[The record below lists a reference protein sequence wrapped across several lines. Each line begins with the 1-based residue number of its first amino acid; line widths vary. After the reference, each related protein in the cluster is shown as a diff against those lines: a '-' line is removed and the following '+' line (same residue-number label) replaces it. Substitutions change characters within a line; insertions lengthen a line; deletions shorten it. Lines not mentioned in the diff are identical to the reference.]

1 VADRGADAGA
11 RGEAAG
17 ARALGTEA
25 LVAQLPLRRL
35 GLPEPLQTHPGEHR
49 RRLGGLDLGV
59 LDHLHAI
66 PPWVAEVQSVPT
78 LDLDARLVERLADLG
93 AVIDH
98 QSEMAVPVG
107 CAWLAVR
114 EGEELIAHV
123 EEGHAWHASAKLEI
137 EDAAVELDRLVHVAD
152 DQRDVVYADHPRH
165 TAKHRLPPV
174 AAIELERLERRYGE
188 RVALA
193 GVSVRVEEG
202 QTLAVL
208 GGNGAGKTT
217 LLRVLA
223 GLLRPNGG
231 RARVLGAD
239 LPGERWKLPAQ
250 VGYLG
255 HEPLL
260 YRELSGR
267 ENLRYHAR
275 LHRLAPARVEELL
288 AEVGMEARA
297 DDPVS
302 ELSKGL
308 VQRLAVARAVLHAP
322 ALLLLDEPRA
332 NLDPAAVELL
342 EPLIG
347 RASGRTRVLVSH
359 DVEGA
364 LAESDLS
371 LGLRGGR
378 PAPVGAELYR

>member
-1 VADRGADAGA
+1 
-11 RGEAAG
+11 
-17 ARALGTEA
+17 
-25 LVAQLPLRRL
+25 
-35 GLPEPLQTHPGEHR
+35 
-49 RRLGGLDLGV
+49 
-59 LDHLHAI
+59 
-66 PPWVAEVQSVPT
+66 
-78 LDLDARLVERLADLG
+78 
-93 AVIDH
+93 
-98 QSEMAVPVG
+98 M
-107 CAWLAVR
+107 
-114 EGEELIAHV
+114 
-123 EEGHAWHASAKLEI
+123 
-137 EDAAVELDRLVHVAD
+137 
-152 DQRDVVYADHPRH
+152 
-165 TAKHRLPPV
+165 

-231 RARVLGAD
+231 SARVLGAE
-239 LPGERWKLPAQ
+239 LPGERWKLPSE

-267 ENLRYHAR
+267 ENLRYHAQ

-288 AEVGMEARA
+288 GAVGMEDRA
-297 DDPVS
+297 DDPVRD
-302 ELSKGL
+302 LSKGL
-308 VQRLAVARAVLHAP
+308 IQRLAVARAVLHEP

-332 NLDPAAVELL
+332 NLDPAAVDLL

-347 RASGRTRVLVSH
+347 RASGCTRVLVSH

-378 PAPVGAELYR
+378 PAPVDAELYR